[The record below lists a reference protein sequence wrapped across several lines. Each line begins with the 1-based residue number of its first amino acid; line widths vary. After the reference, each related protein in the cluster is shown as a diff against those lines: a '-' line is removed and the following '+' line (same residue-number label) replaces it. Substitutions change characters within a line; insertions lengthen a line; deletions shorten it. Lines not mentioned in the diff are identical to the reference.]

1 MTNDIKTIKVTELKK
16 IINKIFPNTK
26 YISITDRDYAYIDLD
41 WVEDDAYKGYEKW
54 LSIFSF
60 NRNIN
65 NSSWKKNFDCEDL
78 SNSFKLYLK
87 LLHAEANPN
96 TFSSGKKNTS
106 ETESVLVGNIS
117 YDNSK
122 STAHSINIFFDGLNN
137 AKFFEPMYGK
147 FINFSEKQKEQ
158 TWYVS
163 F

>member
-1 MTNDIKTIKVTELKK
+1 MINDIKTIKVTELKK

-122 STAHSINIFFDGLNN
+122 STAHSINIFFDG
-137 AKFFEPMYGK
+137 
-147 FINFSEKQKEQ
+147 
-158 TWYVS
+158 
-163 F
+163 